1 MRLRSPGMFLLL
13 LGALQAN
20 IQEQEV
26 RALVGSDVKLSC
38 GFHERR
44 AFDLDD
50 LYVYWQISIM
60 GHPTTVTYYL
70 SGNSS
75 AGLEDNRYRDRA
87 WLVPES
93 MKHGDF
99 SLHLYNITPQDEQK
113 FNCLVFRKSLQLKKI
128 LEVMVTL
135 HVAANYSMP
144 VVQVPSGLSEDEE
157 LTLTCTSMNG
167 YPKPNVYWI
176 NKTDNSMLTEG
187 LQNSTVFLNARGLYD
202 VVSVLRIRRTPSV
215 NVGCCIENVLLHQN
229 LTGIGQAGKVLRGLP
244 VEASPR
250 LWACSDSED
259 RPLQE
264 TPRATKPSN
273 TGSHTSVHRKGHGTV
288 LSALAVLGVVV
299 VVAAAVGWVCRSR
312 CPHGIHARCRPARPE
327 QAFSGPPSPLHPHG
341 GA

>member
-229 LTGIGQAGKVLRGLP
+229 LTGIGQA
-244 VEASPR
+244 
-250 LWACSDSED
+250 
-259 RPLQE
+259 E

>member
-26 RALVGSDVKLSC
+26 RALVGSDVELSC
-38 GFHERR
+38 IFPEGHT
-44 AFDLDD
+44 FDLDD
-50 LYVYWQISIM
+50 LYVYWQISIL

-87 WLVPES
+87 WLAPES

-113 FNCLVFRKSLQLKKI
+113 FSCLVFRKSLQLKKI
-128 LEVMVTL
+128 LDVVVTL

-144 VVQVPSGLSEDEE
+144 MVSIPSGPLEDEE
-157 LTLTCTSMNG
+157 LTFTCTSTNG

-176 NKTDNSMLTEG
+176 NKTDNSVLTEG

-229 LTGIGQAGKVLRGLP
+229 LTGIGQA
-244 VEASPR
+244 
-250 LWACSDSED
+250 
-259 RPLQE
+259 E
-264 TPRATKPSN
+264 TPRATEPSN
-273 TGSHTSVHRKGHGTV
+273 TGSHTGVHRKGHGTV
-288 LSALAVLGVVV
+288 LSALAVLGMVV
-299 VVAAAVGWVCRSR
+299 VVAAAAGSMCRSR
-312 CPHGIHARCRPARPE
+312 CPHGIHARLRLTRTHRPGGGQGFCEMPPGGTADCSLRID
-327 QAFSGPPSPLHPHG
+327 SGKAWWPRGTICPHRRH
-341 GA
+341 